1 MIDPSN
7 PSLAVVAA
15 INDDRVLEQNLLR
28 SPMLAG
34 GAVPLIIERGHDS
47 AGKAYN
53 CGAARTQADLVIF
66 AHQDVYFPA
75 GWDSRML
82 RAVSALDD
90 SGAEWGVLGVWGV
103 GIGNNYHGRV
113 WCTGSNQEFSGP
125 VREVVP
131 VASIDEI
138 VIVVKRS
145 AALTFDQHLP
155 GFHFYATDLALQARQ
170 RGLSTY
176 VFDGPV
182 VHNSRTV
189 PQLGAA
195 YVEAYRYMQRKWRSH
210 LPLPT
215 CVIPLTRT
223 GWPLHKYRALVAMRL
238 LLNRVNLHPRHDAP
252 AAVSRKLGY
261 EA

>member
-1 MIDPSN
+1 M

-15 INDDRVLEQNLLR
+15 VNDEQVLEQNLMR
-28 SPMLAG
+28 SPMLAR
-34 GAVPLIIERGHDS
+34 GAIPVIIERGHDS

-53 CGAARTQADLVIF
+53 AGAARTNADLVIF

-75 GWDSRML
+75 GWDTRL
-82 RAVSALDD
+82 IQAVNALEDSAAD
-90 SGAEWGVLGVWGV
+90 WGILGVWG
-103 GIGNNYHGRV
+103 IGAANNYHGRV
-113 WCTGSNQEFSGP
+113 WCSGSNQEFSGP
-125 VREVVP
+125 TGNLVP

-145 AALTFDQHLP
+145 IALTFDQELP
-155 GFHFYATDLALQARQ
+155 GYHFYATDLALHARQ
-170 RGLSTY
+170 RGLGTY

-195 YVEAYRYMQRKWRSH
+195 YVQAYRYMQRKWRSQ

-223 GWPLHKYRALVAMRL
+223 GWPLHKYRAKVALRL
-238 LLNRVNLHPRHDAP
+238 LLNRVDFHPRHNSPVHVAQ
-252 AAVSRKLGY
+252 KLGY
-261 EA
+261 EG